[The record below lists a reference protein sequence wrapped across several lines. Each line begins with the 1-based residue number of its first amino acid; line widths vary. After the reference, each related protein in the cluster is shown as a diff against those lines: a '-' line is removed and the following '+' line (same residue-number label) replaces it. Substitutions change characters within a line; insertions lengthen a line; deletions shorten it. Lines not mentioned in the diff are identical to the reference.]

1 MIGRASKPQASRTR
15 ALLGL
20 SLALASVITILW
32 LTLGE
37 DVARVAILPSCAP
50 IADAA
55 PASTSVRVAQHEE
68 PPPSIVPGALA
79 SVATPAPALVE
90 ERASEPKPRI
100 TRVKGIVLDART
112 REPVPEITVVLR
124 SNETSDRVQTAPD
137 GSFESTVEFPAGT
150 LSATLYDANQNV
162 ASFERDHRDGAL
174 ELAWFIDAPIGPT
187 YPIQIA
193 GAELGDA
200 TSWKARIVE
209 SLRDP
214 ESAGEIDVSSDG
226 LRIAADLEKHPD
238 REWSWVALREGT
250 TPWVRYPTIEFA
262 PDAAYPLRLELR
274 RDDPAFEAD
283 ALVRSTV
290 GIHPTIAVRAKP
302 SARSASVEGELHV
315 DGARVPPDVELL
327 LLPYSFDTG
336 TTVDSNTWDE
346 ARPEPS
352 GRFRFERVL
361 PGEKLL
367 IAYAPNHSL
376 ERTALHVL
384 RGENRAPVI
393 RLVHALQESVVVSVS
408 EPIGAESRDRASGIA
423 VKLRLVD
430 AGSAGRAWLAFG
442 STPRLSAD
450 WTCVFRDLPA
460 AQFELREIG
469 VRAPPAWKPYGATVI
484 APRDLAPAVVDADA
498 SKELRFEVRDNGSRR
513 GSRRRGS
520 SAVVSFGPGGC
531 FLAPATSLRDRN
543 LVVPADA
550 PLEWTVWRDGCAPRF
565 GTDADFRD
573 VGGARVAEVE
583 LAEGWGAQIFFRAG
597 RAGTKAAAEKA
608 NDGADERSPFS
619 PATYDLLTAPPLAQV
634 SVIADREP
642 AVTSD
647 AQGAVRLSMRREPR
661 SLSLRCNGWHLARLQ
676 SLAPKAG
683 LGIESYLGWMERD

>member
-15 ALLGL
+15 VLLGL
-20 SLALASVITILW
+20 SLALASVIAILW

-37 DVARVAILPSCAP
+37 DVARVALLPSCAP

-55 PASTSVRVAQHEE
+55 PSTSVSVAEDEE
-68 PPPSIVPGALA
+68 PPPSAVPSALA
-79 SVATPAPALVE
+79 SVAPPAPALVD
-90 ERASEPKPRI
+90 ERASKPRI
-100 TRVKGIVLDART
+100 TRVKGTVLDART

-124 SNETSDRVQTAPD
+124 CGETSDRVQTAPD

-150 LSATLYDANQNV
+150 LSATLYDANQDV
-162 ASFERDHRDGAL
+162 ASFERDHKDGAL
-174 ELAWFIDAPIGPT
+174 ELAWFMDAPIGPT
-187 YPIQIA
+187 YPIEIA

-200 TSWKARIVE
+200 ASWKARIVE

-214 ESAGEIDVSSDG
+214 ESAGEIDVSNDG
-226 LRIAADLEKHPD
+226 LRIAADLDKHPD
-238 REWSWVALREGT
+238 REWSWVPLRDGT
-250 TPWVRYPTIEFA
+250 TSWIRYPTIEFA

-290 GIHPTIAVRAKP
+290 GIHPMIAVRAKP
-302 SARSASVEGELHV
+302 SARCASVEGEVHV

-336 TTVDSNTWDE
+336 TTVESSTWDE

-367 IAYAPNHSL
+367 VAYAPNHSL
-376 ERTALHVL
+376 ERTALRVL
-384 RGENRAPVI
+384 RGENRAPAI
-393 RLVHALQESVVVSVS
+393 RLVHALQDSVVVSVS
-408 EPIGAESRDRASGIA
+408 APIAAERRDRASGIA
-423 VKLRLVD
+423 VQLRLVD

-469 VRAPPAWKPYGATVI
+469 LRAPPSWKPYGATVL

-498 SKELRFEVRDNGSRR
+498 PKELRFEVHDNGSRR
-513 GSRRRGS
+513 GSRRRSS

-531 FLAPATSLRDRN
+531 FLAPASSLRDRN
-543 LVVPADA
+543 LMMPADA
-550 PLEWTVWRDGCAPRF
+550 PLEWTVWRSGCAPRF

-573 VGGARVAEVE
+573 VGGARVAVVE
-583 LAEGWGAQIFFRAG
+583 LDEGWGAQIFFRAG
-597 RAGTKAAAEKA
+597 RSNTKTAKAEKT
-608 NDGADERSPFS
+608 DERSDERSPLS
-619 PATYDLLTAPPLAQV
+619 LATYDLLTAPPLAQV
-634 SVIADREP
+634 SVIADRES

-647 AQGAVRLSMRREPR
+647 AQGALRLSMRREPR
-661 SLSLRCNGWHLARLQ
+661 RLSLRCNGWHLARLQ

-683 LGIESYLGWMERD
+683 LGVESYLGWMERD